1 MISLALLAAS
11 ALATPPAAAQT
22 TVEVP
27 FRIADNA
34 MIVDCAVNGK
44 NVSVMF
50 DSGFSGAFVL
60 SPNVNVGKPT
70 GTMMLRD
77 FVGQFEAPTIKVD
90 KLAFGGKNIDVT
102 DMQVV
107 LQDMGD
113 MSLNYG
119 QHCDGIM
126 GFEVIEPY
134 VVEIN
139 FETQKFIFHPK
150 EYDITKLPVDNKKT
164 FMLKM
169 LPKGNKSIE
178 LTAEAANG
186 EKMYLALDTG
196 NAFYATTH
204 RDVLERINLWK
215 EGEKP
220 KYIKQSWVASGPV
233 DSWDVQFQDMKIFN
247 VPVNSSV
254 WNIIDMPSSS
264 ADHDGTVGF
273 GFLRHFNI
281 TIDVSRRRVLLE
293 NFADKVSDAPKATV
307 GVYAVYDPG
316 KKRVRITRVMP
327 ESPAAKLGLKPGD
340 DLLSVDGKDLGN
352 MSFEAIQNLLE
363 GDAGTKVTLQL
374 SVNGNFVKHELTR
387 EVLVNTLK

>member
-1 MISLALLAAS
+1 MISIALLAAS
-11 ALATPPAAAQT
+11 VAVAPASNLQT

-27 FRIADNA
+27 FRIADSA

-60 SPNVNVGKPT
+60 SSNVNVGKPT

-77 FVGQFEAPTIKVD
+77 FVGQFEAPTVKVD
-90 KLAFGGKNIDVT
+90 KLAFGGKNIDISE
-102 DMQVV
+102 MQVV

-113 MSLNYG
+113 LSLSYG

-139 FETQKFIFHPK
+139 FETQKMIFHPK
-150 EYDITKLPVDNKKT
+150 EYDITQVPADGQKSFL
-164 FMLKM
+164 LKM

-186 EKMYLALDTG
+186 QKMYLALDTG

-204 RDVLERINLWK
+204 KDVLERANLWA
-215 EGEKP
+215 EGKKP
-220 KYIKQSWVASGPV
+220 KYVKQSWVASGPV
-233 DSWDVQFQDMKIFN
+233 DSWDLQFDNMKIFN
-247 VPVNSSV
+247 VPVASSV

-281 TIDVSRRRVLLE
+281 TIDVGRRRVRME
-293 NFADKVSDAPKATV
+293 KFGDQVSDAPTATV
-307 GVYAVYDPG
+307 GVYAVWDPG
-316 KKRVRITRVMP
+316 KQRMRISRVMP
-327 ESPAAKLGLKPGD
+327 ESPAERAGIKYGD
-340 DLLSVDGKDLGN
+340 DLLSVDGKDLGH
-352 MSFEAIQNLLE
+352 MTFDSVQNLLD
-363 GDAGTKVTLQL
+363 GPAGTKVAIQVSTG
-374 SVNGNFVKHELTR
+374 GNFVRYELER
-387 EVLVNTLK
+387 EVLVNKLN